1 MRVLPLKTESNQRGL
16 AILLA
21 LVLTSLAIFCAEK
34 KFLVPQKRGSTLN
47 KYEKMPWLNQVL
59 MLAEDFEELA
69 TDSASLQKEHFFSY
83 GGASISAE
91 KESADADLPVGGSAL
106 KVTWNASQ
114 PYGGWGKGI
123 GANINLNTETDY
135 LNFYVKFPPAAAYP
149 KETLKVVLEEDD
161 NDNGKLDKDLDD
173 AWTYTATIAA
183 TGRWQLIC
191 IPLKDFTDDNEGGDH
206 VLNITRKGGI
216 HTMIFSLMQPDKY
229 TKGQTWYFDFIF
241 FSAGKIDA
249 SAPDKLD

>member
-1 MRVLPLKTESNQRGL
+1 MRVLPLKTESNQRGV
-16 AILLA
+16 AILMA
-21 LVLTSLAIFCAEK
+21 LVLTSLAIFCAER

-47 KYEKMPWLNQVL
+47 KYEKMPWLSQVL
-59 MLAEDFEELA
+59 LLAEDFEELA
-69 TDSASLQKEHFFSY
+69 ADSANLQKEQFFSY
-83 GGASISAE
+83 GGASISPD
-91 KESADADLPVGGSAL
+91 KEAADPNLPVGASAL

-114 PYGGWGKGI
+114 PYGGWGKGV
-123 GANINLNTETDY
+123 GANIDLNPETDY
-135 LNFYVKFPPAAAYP
+135 LNFYVKFPPAASYP

-173 AWTYTATIAA
+173 AWAYTATIPA
-183 TGRWQLIC
+183 TGKWQLVS

-206 VLNITRKGGI
+206 LLNITRKGGI

-229 TKGQTWYFDFIF
+229 TKGQAWYFDFIF
-241 FSAGKIDA
+241 FSSGKIDT